1 MGYGCI
7 KKDWSQQRNHPSM
20 GEVSV
25 VVNETAVMEVVVV
38 ADSGTSTP
46 PCLPNSELKGH
57 QPVVAVVVEESDS
70 KVASTITDQVPTV
83 MVEDLLMVQVGTVH
97 HPEEDS
103 AEEDLVGMAV
113 VPPEEVMEEEAEVME
128 EAEAEEDAAP
138 EDEKV
143 EKRKKSQQGAG
154 LMQVEERNTGAVSK
168 EVYSEYL
175 RAGKGYIVVPL
186 LVMSVALLQVSQV
199 MSSYW

>member
-1 MGYGCI
+1 MFQNVFLDAEPGKTRVLVTHALHFLPQADCI
-7 KKDWSQQRNHPSM
+7 YTMVDGRISERGAYADLM
-20 GEVSV
+20 AAGGLFARF
-25 VVNETAVMEVVVV
+25 VNEFG
-38 ADSGTSTP
+38 S
-46 PCLPNSELKGH
+46 K
-57 QPVVAVVVEESDS
+57 ES
-70 KVASTITDQVPTV
+70 
-83 MVEDLLMVQVGTVH
+83 
-97 HPEEDS
+97 
-103 AEEDLVGMAV
+103 
-113 VPPEEVMEEEAEVME
+113 EAEKRRE
-128 EAEAEEDAAP
+128 DEAEAEEDAAP
-138 EDEKV
+138 GDEKV